1 MYQIAANWES
11 DTQSIEDKTKLKGFI
26 SELVGFPCKISCK
39 TTEETVDIYVYS
51 EKKKAVVDWIEIQP
65 SGAVG
70 VIYDYYPENVSV
82 DKIESICDTYNTAH
96 GLTFQ
101 YDSDEEGDEADEA
114 DEADEVDET
123 NEID

>member
-11 DTQSIEDKTKLKGFI
+11 DTQTIEDKTKLKGFI

-70 VIYDYYPENVSV
+70 VIYDYYPDNVSV

-96 GLTFQ
+96 GLIFQ
-101 YDSDEEGDEADEA
+101 DDSDEEGDRAEEGYEADEA
-114 DEADEVDET
+114 DET
-123 NEID
+123 N